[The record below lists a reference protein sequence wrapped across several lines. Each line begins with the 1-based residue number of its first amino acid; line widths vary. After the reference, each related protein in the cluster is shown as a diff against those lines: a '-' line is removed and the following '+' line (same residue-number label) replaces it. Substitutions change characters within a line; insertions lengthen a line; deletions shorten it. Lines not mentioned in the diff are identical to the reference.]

1 MFQPSVP
8 LRPRNPDGKLRALV
22 IGRISTE
29 HQKEESIEASFRY
42 VKEHLARIYDGPVE
56 LECLGER
63 ASGMLADRATIRRA
77 EELITSGRTDVVVAE
92 DLSRIYRNP
101 RLQYDFV
108 QNAVD
113 NGCRVMCIAD
123 NLDTGT
129 DNWELA
135 LGAAAFRHG
144 MFIPDVRRRVR
155 RSATHAFHNGG
166 MVLKI
171 RFGYRRLS
179 KEEAASGH
187 FGPKG
192 LRIARDAG
200 CTATIR
206 QILEWV
212 HNCISYVRIAE
223 RLNQAGIRPGQ
234 YANQEHWSARNVV
247 NLLRDPILSGT
258 RRFRVI
264 LHEPIF
270 GTGKHRRRKGA
281 QPETKS
287 YPELAHLTVTEQQD
301 LWQVMEQRASI
312 WRAGTARVSQRLNV
326 PRSKA
331 LWPGQSAACGICGGL
346 MYDLGRHLKCQNALP
361 GAARPCWNH
370 VQVPIELARQKVV
383 AWLIALTLTNSHL
396 RETLINYALAEIETL
411 QKGAQS
417 DSQRIDRRLSE
428 LRTAAANLAKAVA
441 KGGELDALIDELMAV
456 NEQIQELETQKA
468 NQANAKRHDD
478 GLPAIELIEVHLKD
492 RLLALLGAS
501 YEFGDTF
508 LGLIPEFRIV
518 PVQALDTPLV
528 RPRAKLTLRLSHL
541 RDVPGEQVETETVS
555 TAIDLFEPPEH
566 IRWLNS
572 CASLKVASPRS
583 SLKRIAAQLG
593 IGHMTA
599 KRALDYARL
608 MEAAR
613 TKEPYRELIERPSVA
628 SRWHPRRRP
637 V

>member
-1 MFQPSVP
+1 MLQPSVP
-8 LRPRNPDGKLRALV
+8 LRPKHPDGKLRGV
-22 IGRISTE
+22 VVGRISTA
-29 HQKEESIEASFRY
+29 HQKEESIDASFRY
-42 VKEHLARIYDGPVE
+42 VQDYLARIYEGPIE
-56 LECLGER
+56 IECLGER

-77 EELITSGRTDVVVAE
+77 EELITSGRIDVVIAE

-113 NGCRVMCIAD
+113 HGCRVICIAD

-129 DNWELA
+129 DHWELA

-166 MVLKI
+166 MVLRL

-192 LRIARDAG
+192 LRIAKAPD
-200 CTATIR
+200 CTETVR
-206 QILEWV
+206 QMCRWV
-212 HNCISYVRIAE
+212 HEGVPYVRIAK
-223 RLNQAGIRPGQ
+223 RLNQSGVCLGPYVKRA
-234 YANQEHWSARNVV
+234 AWTAVNVV

-258 RRFRVI
+258 RRFRVVN
-264 LHEPIF
+264 HEPIF
-270 GTGKHRRRKGA
+270 GTGKHRRRRSE
-281 QPETKS
+281 QPETKV
-287 YPELAHLTVTEQQD
+287 YPELAHLTPAEQED
-301 LWQVMEQRASI
+301 LWRVMDERAAL
-312 WRAGTARVSQRLNV
+312 WRVRANAAAKRLNV
-326 PRSKA
+326 PRSKS
-331 LWPGQSAACGICGGL
+331 LWPGQAATCGICGGR

-361 GAARPCWNH
+361 EAVNPCWNH
-370 VQVPIELARQKVV
+370 VQVCVNLTRRKLVD
-383 AWLIALTLTNSHL
+383 WLIALSLKNPRF
-396 RETLINYALAEIETL
+396 RETLINSTLAEIERL
-411 QKGAQS
+411 QKGVQS
-417 DSQRIDRRLSE
+417 DSHKIDRRLSD

-441 KGGELDALIDELMAV
+441 KGGELDALIDELTAV
-456 NEQIQELETQKA
+456 NAEMQALETQKA
-468 NQANAKRHDD
+468 NQADANRRDESPPTNEQVESQ
-478 GLPAIELIEVHLKD
+478 LND

-501 YEFGDTF
+501 YEFADTF
-508 LGLIPEFRIV
+508 RGLIPQFRIL

-528 RPRAKLTLRLSHL
+528 RPRARLTLLLGHL
-541 RDVPGEQVETETVS
+541 RDGPGEQVETETVS
-555 TAIDLFEPPEH
+555 TEIDLFEPPEH

-572 CASLKVASPRS
+572 CASLKVASPQS

-608 MEAAR
+608 MEAAG
-613 TKEPYRELIERPSVA
+613 TTEPYRELIERPSVA

>member
-1 MFQPSVP
+1 
-8 LRPRNPDGKLRALV
+8 
-22 IGRISTE
+22 
-29 HQKEESIEASFRY
+29 
-42 VKEHLARIYDGPVE
+42 
-56 LECLGER
+56 
-63 ASGMLADRATIRRA
+63 MLADRTTIRRA
-77 EELITSGRTDVVVAE
+77 EELITCGRIDLVIAE

-113 NGCRVMCIAD
+113 NGCRVVCIAD

-129 DNWELA
+129 DHWEVM

-155 RSATHAFHNGG
+155 RTATHAFHNGG

-171 RFGYRRLS
+171 RYGYRRLS
-179 KEEAASGH
+179 KEEAASAH

-192 LRIARDAG
+192 LRIAKVPE
-200 CTATIR
+200 CTETIR
-206 QILEWV
+206 RMCRWV
-212 HNCISYVRIAE
+212 HEGVSYVRIAE
-223 RLNQAGIRPGQ
+223 RLNQAGIRPGP
-234 YANQEHWSARNVV
+234 YARQERWTAPSVV

-258 RRFRVI
+258 RRFRVVI
-264 LHEPIF
+264 HEPVF
-270 GTGKHRRRKGA
+270 GTGKHRRRTGG
-281 QPETKS
+281 QPETEV
-287 YPELAHLTVTEQQD
+287 YPELAHLTLAEHHE
-301 LWQVMEQRASI
+301 LFRVMDQRAAL
-312 WRAGTARVSQRLNV
+312 WHARTERVSRRLNV
-326 PRSKA
+326 PRSKT
-331 LWPGQSAACGICGGL
+331 LWPGQSAACAICGGL

-383 AWLIALTLTNSHL
+383 AWLIALSLKNPRL
-396 RETLINYALAEIETL
+396 RETLINCALAEIERL

-417 DSQRIDRRLSE
+417 DSHRIDRRLSD

-441 KGGELDALIDELMAV
+441 KGGQLDALIDELTAV
-456 NEQIQELETQKA
+456 NEEMQELETQKA
-468 NQANAKRHDD
+468 SQADTKRRDECPPTTEQVESQ
-478 GLPAIELIEVHLKD
+478 LND

-501 YEFGDTF
+501 YEFADIF
-508 LGLIPEFRIV
+508 RGLISEFRIV

-528 RPRAKLTLRLSHL
+528 RPRARLTLRLRHL
-541 RDVPGEQVETETVS
+541 RDGPGEQVETETVS

-572 CASLKVASPRS
+572 CTSLKVASPKS

-608 MEAAR
+608 MTAAG
-613 TKEPYRELIERPSVA
+613 TTEPYRELIERPSVA